1 MTLPGFSKKNEY
13 DPKDKRSLELEIR
26 ANNFRNAK
34 VMAIVVIAIEVLFSL
49 IDVIAAFFKADS
61 RFDFNG
67 YLLMYLIMIL
77 INVLLLLFLRS
88 LKSRSGYSV
97 RQGNIAKDL
106 IVVYVT
112 LIMLWGSVVSLIDQ
126 KLYGQLMTFMINMF
140 ACSIIFILDS
150 KKILIS
156 YTISG
161 FVLVAGLPFFQK
173 SRDVLIG
180 HYANLF
186 VFLIIS
192 WIASR
197 IIYHNYC
204 ENYISKIRL
213 RQSNQLLKNKIEEN
227 RQINFRLSI
236 ANNQLMDL
244 ALLDE
249 LTGIPNRRSFRRFI
263 DRSFDCVTQGVLF
276 SVIMVDIDLFKQFND
291 HYGHEEGDKIL
302 VAVAKLLNSIV
313 ENPDEIVVRWGGEE
327 FVYASFHKTQED
339 ITAIAVLIKEKL
351 RDLHLQHEESPN
363 HYVTASLGTSTIPA
377 QSKKDVS
384 KAVALADR
392 AMYMAKSSGRN
403 CLKSLNDV
411 SELRPDFA
419 LAVREGNRN

>member
-1 MTLPGFSKKNEY
+1 
-13 DPKDKRSLELEIR
+13 
-26 ANNFRNAK
+26 
-34 VMAIVVIAIEVLFSL
+34 
-49 IDVIAAFFKADS
+49 
-61 RFDFNG
+61 
-67 YLLMYLIMIL
+67 
-77 INVLLLLFLRS
+77 
-88 LKSRSGYSV
+88 
-97 RQGNIAKDL
+97 
-106 IVVYVT
+106 
-112 LIMLWGSVVSLIDQ
+112 
-126 KLYGQLMTFMINMF
+126 
-140 ACSIIFILDS
+140 
-150 KKILIS
+150 
-156 YTISG
+156 
-161 FVLVAGLPFFQK
+161 
-173 SRDVLIG
+173 
-180 HYANLF
+180 
-186 VFLIIS
+186 
-192 WIASR
+192 
-197 IIYHNYC
+197 
-204 ENYISKIRL
+204 RL

-249 LTGIPNRRSFRRFI
+249 LTGIPNRRIFRRFI